1 MKIEINKEDLL
12 VGIQTIQNVINP
24 RSTLPILTNI
34 LIETQE
40 GGIKLTSTDLD
51 IGISTILSIEVQE
64 AGSITIPAKK
74 FGDIIKELPDDKIV
88 IAVKKNN
95 IVNISSKTCQFKLMG
110 LPKEEFP
117 KLAEFDSRE
126 SIELDQD
133 VVKEMLELTYFAAST
148 DETRYILNG
157 ILVEIKDKVIK
168 LVATD
173 GRRLAIIKK
182 NLDTPIAKEISM
194 ILPIKA
200 VQELNRNLGQE
211 GKLLFFVT
219 DNQAMFKIGPTCI
232 ISRLIEGEFPDYNQV
247 IPAPTENKVKI
258 NRQEFLLALRRA
270 SLLSTPDYQAVKLE
284 IFKNKMVISKSTPD
298 VGESRE
304 ECAVEYSGKELII
317 GFNPYYL
324 IDALKNLKSEVIPLE
339 ITDSEKPGVIRIQDY
354 IYIVLPMRL

>member
-34 LIETQE
+34 LIETQKE
-40 GGIKLTSTDLD
+40 GIKLTSTDLD

-74 FGDIIKELPDDKIV
+74 FGDIIKELPEDKIV

-117 KLAEFDSRE
+117 KLVEFDSRE
-126 SIELDQD
+126 SMELDQD

-157 ILVEIKDKVIK
+157 ILVEIKDKMIK